1 MNVRIYDYISN
12 DEEFNETKVDFR
24 GNTAYSSMM
33 TKLCNF
39 NPRREFVVKIVKD
52 LIYVAFMHME

>member
-1 MNVRIYDYISN
+1 MGEIIYKEKAKENENVNVRIYDYISS

-33 TKLCNF
+33 TNS
-39 NPRREFVVKIVKD
+39 VI
-52 LIYVAFMHME
+52 LILEESLL